1 MCVDIACYPIS
12 YSCPG
17 HEFRAFLFTRKP
29 HVLPPPLCVGF
40 QPFRLGRRTIR
51 PHHDGREIVP
61 ERVRTSERRACAPE
75 ARAAKAE
82 VGCLGVVVVWRAE
95 LSCERELACSCCAA
109 PNTKP
114 VLPLASLSVLSTSG
128 VPHRSSLRGL
138 SGPEVRKDTSGAS
151 GCVEGPQARA
161 LAPAHPDALP
171 SVPSCWGP
179 SSSKK
184 ESHPEPLILTTS
196 YHDTVPS
203 RADLPNGHSP

>member
-51 PHHDGREIVP
+51 PHPDHSGAR
-61 ERVRTSERRACAPE
+61 SHLERRARAPE
-75 ARAAKAE
+75 AMAAKAE

-128 VPHRSSLRGL
+128 VPHRSSLGGL
-138 SGPEVRKDTSGAS
+138 SGPEVRRDTSGAS

-184 ESHPEPLILTTS
+184 ESHPEPQILTTS

-203 RADLPNGHSP
+203 RADSPNGPSPWPT